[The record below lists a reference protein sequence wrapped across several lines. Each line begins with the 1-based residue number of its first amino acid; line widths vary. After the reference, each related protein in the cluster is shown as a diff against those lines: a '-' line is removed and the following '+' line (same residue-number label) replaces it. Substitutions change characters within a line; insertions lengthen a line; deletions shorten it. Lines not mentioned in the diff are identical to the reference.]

1 VFCPFLNQHAAGDEA
16 VILMFLFGCV
26 NEAFVHELTLREEGQ
41 VELWVEKPN
50 GLSASA
56 ILPASDKQCQCYF

>member
-1 VFCPFLNQHAAGDEA
+1 
-16 VILMFLFGCV
+16 MFLFGCV